1 VHYLAPEQLESPDEV
16 DHRIDIYAIGVM
28 LYELLTGKLP
38 VGNFEPPSHI
48 NPAVDPQ
55 IDDIILKA
63 LQRRPTSRFQSVDEL
78 KSAILGASAS
88 PASRSDSAPAIGAAT
103 ATGPKAINVPFHCEA
118 MQGFSVVHGSMQVH
132 AEGIRIEYRSQ
143 DSIFG
148 GWRSRLK
155 TIDAPWDR
163 LTRVEYRPG
172 ILNGTMHL
180 MGDSFGLFANFPT
193 NESGSIALKVKH
205 QYASLAE
212 SAMQRIQLLR
222 PHLAASAE
230 RQRSTRIHA
239 NLSIAVTLVLFSIL
253 NAGIL
258 AVAQTALATSDLVT
272 VWKAM
277 GAVALSV
284 CIGPV
289 LVTQLVCGLLYL
301 TTGAIRV
308 AQLGAFVSM
317 LPLTPLVVV
326 SFPFGAWV
334 RHLLGATSNDVSTY
348 RAAAAKPGWG
358 LTTTIFQ
365 IESRHARWV
374 ATLETILEVALLI
387 GFGVWVLGYYPH
399 TQRFRIVGDTSVLA
413 TQSFIA
419 ARLDDIPPE
428 QITIDDSQRLSIRCW
443 RNQKASI
450 LERLAI
456 TETPTLVI
464 LSTESGPDDET
475 GPEDTQPPSSKDLTI
490 VGFVPAVEGSWPAQ
504 VVRRETNAGLELEAS
519 QEVSLPSDWIAS
531 VESKRSRELVITWSR
546 EGGNQMRSLMNDRST
561 KPIFALKVDGWLEA
575 VAADAAIEDKRVRF
589 NWLSDTKRSTASVQ
603 AALRGPS
610 APVHFDPLN

>member
-1 VHYLAPEQLESPDEV
+1 
-16 DHRIDIYAIGVM
+16 
-28 LYELLTGKLP
+28 
-38 VGNFEPPSHI
+38 
-48 NPAVDPQ
+48 
-55 IDDIILKA
+55 
-63 LQRRPTSRFQSVDEL
+63 
-78 KSAILGASAS
+78 
-88 PASRSDSAPAIGAAT
+88 
-103 ATGPKAINVPFHCEA
+103 

-163 LTRVEYRPG
+163 LTRIEYRHG
-172 ILNGTMHL
+172 ILNGSMHL
-180 MGDSFGLFANFPT
+180 VGDSFGLFANFPT
-193 NESGSIALKVKH
+193 NESGSIALKVKN

-222 PHLAASAE
+222 PHLAASTE

-253 NAGIL
+253 NSGIL
-258 AVAQTALATSDLVT
+258 AVASTALATSDVVA

-289 LVTQLVCGLLYL
+289 LVTQLVCGLLYA
-301 TTGAIRV
+301 TTGAVRV

-326 SFPFGAWV
+326 SFPFGVWV
-334 RHLLGATSNDVSTY
+334 RHLLGASSSNVATN
-348 RAAAAKPGWG
+348 RTAMAKPGWG

-365 IESRHARWV
+365 MESRNARWV
-374 ATLETILEVALLI
+374 ATLETVVEVLLLI
-387 GFGVWVLGYYPH
+387 AFGVWLLGYYPH
-399 TQRFRIVGDTSVLA
+399 TQRFRIVGDNSYLA

-428 QITIDDSQRLSIRCW
+428 QITIDDQQRLSIRCW
-443 RNQKASI
+443 RNQRTSI

-456 TETPTLVI
+456 TETPMLVV
-464 LSTESGPDDET
+464 LKTET
-475 GPEDTQPPSSKDLTI
+475 GPNEETVTEDTRPASSNDLSTG
-490 VGFVPAVEGSWPAQ
+490 GFVPAAEGNWPDT
-504 VVRRETNAGLELEAS
+504 VVRRDTTAGLELQVS
-519 QEVSLPSDWIAS
+519 QEISLPSEWIAS

-546 EGGNQMRSLMNDRST
+546 GGSNQIRALLNERSS
-561 KPIFALKVDGWLEA
+561 KPILALKVDGWLEA
-575 VAADAAIEDKRVRF
+575 VAADSAIEDKRVRF
-589 NWLSDTKRSTASVQ
+589 GWLSDAKRPTASVQ

-610 APVHFDPLN
+610 ASVHFDPLN